1 MNLAY
6 KRQEDLKKQTN
17 QLENE
22 IRRIYER
29 IESVQQQSEQNLEQL
44 LLKHTMKQ
52 EDLELKHSEFF

>member
-29 IESVQQQSEQNLEQL
+29 IESV
-44 LLKHTMKQ
+44 
-52 EDLELKHSEFF
+52 